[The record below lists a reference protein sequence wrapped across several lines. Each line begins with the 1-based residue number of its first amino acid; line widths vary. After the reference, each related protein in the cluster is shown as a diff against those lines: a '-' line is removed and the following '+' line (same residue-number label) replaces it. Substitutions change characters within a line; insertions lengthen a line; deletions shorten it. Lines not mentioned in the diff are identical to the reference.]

1 MKQMLAQSIALLV
14 SALVMAAAVPTVAS
28 PGKRVTFQSDGN
40 SLVGYLYQ
48 PEGEGPWP
56 ALIWNHGSEENPG
69 AGPQFNTVASVF
81 VPAGFVVFAPQRR
94 GHGESGGTYIV
105 DRIKM
110 TTRMLGKDEANR
122 LTVKLLE
129 TEQLDDQLAALA
141 YVQHLPFVDPQR
153 IVSAGFSFG
162 GVQALLGAESRMGY
176 RAVISISPGALMWDR
191 NEYLR
196 DRLVK
201 AVGRL
206 NVPVLL
212 IQPARDASLGP
223 SSVLGSTA
231 LRAGKPLTVKVYPAA
246 GPSKEQEHC
255 FGGASGIHVWAEDAK
270 AFFQANLP

>member
-1 MKQMLAQSIALLV
+1 MKHGLKQFAALSLWMTLV
-14 SALVMAAAVPTVAS
+14 ATAY
-28 PGKRVTFQSDGN
+28 PGAPPAKKITFQSDGN

-56 ALIWNHGSEENPG
+56 AMIWNHGSEENPG

-81 VPAGFVVFAPQRR
+81 VPAGYVVFAPQRR
-94 GHGESGGTYIV
+94 GHGESRGTYVV

-110 TTRMLGKDEANR
+110 TTQMLGKNEADR

-153 IVSAGFSFG
+153 IVAAGCSFG

-176 RAVISISPGALMWDR
+176 RAAISISPGALMWDR

-212 IQPARDASLGP
+212 IQPAKDASLGP

-231 LRAGKPLTVKVYPAA
+231 LRAGKPLTAKVYPAA

-255 FGGASGIHVWAEDAK
+255 FGGASGMHVWAEDAK

>member
-1 MKQMLAQSIALLV
+1 MTLLATAH
-14 SALVMAAAVPTVAS
+14 
-28 PGKRVTFQSDGN
+28 PGAPPATKITFQSGGN
-40 SLVGYLYQ
+40 PLVGFLYQ
-48 PEGEGPWP
+48 PEGDGPWP

-69 AGPQFNTVASVF
+69 AGPQFNSIASVF
-81 VPAGFVVFAPQRR
+81 VPAGYVVFAPQRR
-94 GHGESGGTYIV
+94 GHGESGETYLV

-110 TTRMLGKDEANR
+110 TTQMLGKDEANR

-129 TEQLDDQLAALA
+129 SEQLDDQLAALA

-153 IVSAGFSFG
+153 IVTAGCSFG
-162 GVQALLGAESRMGY
+162 GIQALLGAESRMVY
-176 RAVISISPGALMWDR
+176 RAAISISPGALMWDR

-201 AVGRL
+201 AVSRL

-212 IQPARDASLGP
+212 IQPARDASIGP
-223 SSVLGSTA
+223 SRVLGSTA
-231 LRAGKPLTVKVYPAA
+231 LRAGKPLTAQVYPAA

-255 FGGASGIHVWAEDAK
+255 FGGASGMHVWAEDAK